1 MFIKRLHPGLF
12 GISLGLISLSGTWR
26 KFSQLDMTPN
36 LNIENLLFTGGVT
49 ILTSL
54 TLLFL
59 IKLIVDTK
67 NFKNSFYHPVQGSL
81 FALMPVSTLLA
92 IALYAP
98 KHQEQ
103 PNLII
108 AVTVIALIFQFI
120 TAWKMVEMLSSG
132 KMPAELI
139 TPALYVPVV
148 PGGLVGGMALNAI
161 GFSGF
166 GYLLWGMGV
175 GAWALLE
182 MRILSHLFKGPLPEP
197 IRATIGIEMAPAA
210 VSTLTAI
217 ALWPSIPVDAVL
229 IGLGIASGPILA
241 VLTRWK
247 AWTSIPF
254 SFGFWSFSFP
264 VAATA
269 SCIIEAV
276 QRGSW
281 PKEVALISISLATL
295 IIGYL
300 ALRTSIQLI
309 QGNLLPKAS

>member
-1 MFIKRLHPGLF
+1 MFIRRLHPGLF

-26 KFSQLDMTPN
+26 KFSQLEMTPN
-36 LNIENLLFTGGVT
+36 LNMENLLFALGTAT
-49 ILTSL
+49 LSSL

-59 IKLIVDTK
+59 IKLIIDIK
-67 NFKNSFYHPVQGSL
+67 SFKNSFYNPVQGSL

-98 KHQEQ
+98 NHQEHN
-103 PNLII
+103 NLII
-108 AVTVIALIFQFI
+108 VIIIIALIFQFI

-166 GYLLWGMGV
+166 GVLLWGMGV

-217 ALWPSIPVDAVL
+217 ALWPTIPVDAIL

-247 AWTSIPF
+247 AWTNIPF

-281 PKEVALISISLATL
+281 PKEVAVISVSLATL

-300 ALRTSIQLI
+300 ALRTLIQLI
-309 QGNLLPKAS
+309 QGKLLPKAS

>member
-1 MFIKRLHPGLF
+1 
-12 GISLGLISLSGTWR
+12 
-26 KFSQLDMTPN
+26 MTPN
-36 LNIENLLFTGGVT
+36 LNMENLLFALGTAT
-49 ILTSL
+49 LSSL

-59 IKLIVDTK
+59 IKLIIDIK
-67 NFKNSFYHPVQGSL
+67 SFKNSFYNPVQGSL

-98 KHQEQ
+98 NHQEHN
-103 PNLII
+103 NLII
-108 AVTVIALIFQFI
+108 VITIIALIFQLI

-166 GYLLWGMGV
+166 GVLLWGMGV

-217 ALWPSIPVDAVL
+217 ALWPTIPVDAIL

-247 AWTSIPF
+247 AWTNIPF

-281 PKEVALISISLATL
+281 PKEVAVISVSIATL

-300 ALRTSIQLI
+300 ALRTLIQLI
-309 QGNLLPKAS
+309 QGKLLPKAS

>member
-1 MFIKRLHPGLF
+1 
-12 GISLGLISLSGTWR
+12 
-26 KFSQLDMTPN
+26 
-36 LNIENLLFTGGVT
+36 
-49 ILTSL
+49 
-54 TLLFL
+54 
-59 IKLIVDTK
+59 
-67 NFKNSFYHPVQGSL
+67 
-81 FALMPVSTLLA
+81 
-92 IALYAP
+92 LYAP
-98 KHQEQ
+98 NHQEHN
-103 PNLII
+103 NLII
-108 AVTVIALIFQFI
+108 VITIIALIFQFI

-166 GYLLWGMGV
+166 GVLLWGMGV

-217 ALWPSIPVDAVL
+217 ALWPTIPVDAIL

-247 AWTSIPF
+247 AWTNIPF

-281 PKEVALISISLATL
+281 PKEVAVISVSLATL

-300 ALRTSIQLI
+300 ALRTLIQLI
-309 QGNLLPKAS
+309 QGKLLPKAS

>member
-1 MFIKRLHPGLF
+1 MLIKRLHPGLF
-12 GISLGLISLSGTWR
+12 GIPLGLISLSSTWR
-26 KFSQLDMTPN
+26 KFSQLGITQN
-36 LNIENLLFTGGVT
+36 LNIDGFLFNFGVA
-49 ILTSL
+49 ILGSL

-59 IKLIVDTK
+59 IKLLIDIK
-67 NFKNSFYHPVQGSL
+67 NFKNSLNHPVQGSL

-92 IALYAP
+92 ISSYAP
-98 KHQEQ
+98 NHPEQ
-103 PNLII
+103 IDLMITI
-108 AVTVIALIFQFI
+108 TGIALILQLI
-120 TAWKMVEMLSSG
+120 AAWKMVGMLSSG
-132 KMPAELI
+132 KMPTELI
-139 TPALYVPVV
+139 TPALYLPVV

-161 GFSGF
+161 EFSGF

-197 IRATIGIEMAPAA
+197 TRATIGIEMAPAA

-217 ALWPSIPVDAVL
+217 SLWPAIPVDAIL

-247 AWTSIPF
+247 AWTNIPF

-281 PKEVALISISLATL
+281 PKEVAVISVSLATL

-300 ALRTSIQLI
+300 ALRTLI
-309 QGNLLPKAS
+309 QRIQGKLLPKAS

>member
-1 MFIKRLHPGLF
+1 MFIRRLHPGLF

-26 KFSQLDMTPN
+26 KFSQLEMAPN
-36 LNIENLLFTGGVT
+36 LNVENLLFTSGT
-49 ILTSL
+49 AILGSL

-59 IKLIVDTK
+59 IKLIIDIK
-67 NFKNSFYHPVQGSL
+67 NFKNSFYNPVQGSL

-98 KHQEQ
+98 NHPEHN
-103 PNLII
+103 NLII
-108 AVTVIALIFQFI
+108 VATIIALIFQFI

-139 TPALYVPVV
+139 TPALYLPVV

-166 GYLLWGMGV
+166 GYLLCGMGV

-217 ALWPSIPVDAVL
+217 ALWPTIPVDAVL

-281 PKEVALISISLATL
+281 PKEVAVISVSLATL

-300 ALRTSIQLI
+300 ALRTLIQLI
-309 QGNLLPKAS
+309 QGKLLPKAS